1 MPELYKVLGQ
11 LSPVDTTENVLY
23 VSPANTQSLIS
34 NITVVNRSASAQ
46 TFDINIYTSVVGNG
60 TTSPASNNLYKNVTI
75 AANSFQVL
83 EPGITLA
90 PQNSI
95 VVRGNSNLT
104 FSTYGLEI
112 S

>member
-1 MPELYKVLGQ
+1 MPVSALWIASSFGSFS
-11 LSPVDTTENVLY
+11 SPVLN
-23 VSPANTQSLIS
+23 S
-34 NITVVNRSASAQ
+34 
-46 TFDINIYTSVVGNG
+46 
-60 TTSPASNNLYKNVTI
+60 LYKNVTI

-90 PQNSI
+90 SQNSI

>member
-1 MPELYKVLGQ
+1 VL
-11 LSPVDTTENVLY
+11 S
-23 VSPANTQSLIS
+23 SSS
-34 NITVVNRSASAQ
+34 SS
-46 TFDINIYTSVVGNG
+46 S
-60 TTSPASNNLYKNVTI
+60 LYKNTTI

-95 VVRGNSNLT
+95 TVRGNSNLT

>member
-1 MPELYKVLGQ
+1 MPSSALWIASSFGS
-11 LSPVDTTENVLY
+11 LS
-23 VSPANTQSLIS
+23 SL
-34 NITVVNRSASAQ
+34 
-46 TFDINIYTSVVGNG
+46 
-60 TTSPASNNLYKNVTI
+60 PSNNLYKNVTI